1 MQVQI
6 LLVLFMITTAL
17 SLREPANLTP
27 WAPAGASGV
36 MHGAIGAFFGF
47 LGFDEVCLLSMETRD
62 PHRNVPLSLMISI
75 AVVTAVYAAAAL
87 ALSGVVPNDQL
98 DPDRCVCVRCT
109 LIIIAASD
117 S

>member
-1 MQVQI
+1 
-6 LLVLFMITTAL
+6 
-17 SLREPANLTP
+17 
-27 WAPAGASGV
+27 
-36 MHGAIGAFFGF
+36 
-47 LGFDEVCLLSMETRD
+47 
-62 PHRNVPLSLMISI
+62 MISI